1 MRDLGRRLLIGLA
14 AVAVV
19 VMVVGYAFI
28 FRGIATPVRGDLG
41 TLDLPPDGEAVAAV
55 LDDGRPVWV
64 VAGARGDWVLE
75 ARAPRSAG
83 APGALVAWCSRERI
97 FVDAMG
103 EAVYAADGTLLD
115 GPLANGMVAFAIRP
129 GGDDAT
135 RVVVGSESA
144 ARPVA
149 EPSAQRPAP
158 CDPAEWTA
166 HEPAAGEVFDPSV
179 AADQEP
185 PGWIWLEGTLR
196 AVEGRARLCDGTAP
210 VCDGSAAA
218 EGIDPATIP
227 PDGIEGRFIGLV
239 RDGAI
244 EGLAIV
250 PRND

>member
-64 VAGARGDWVLE
+64 VADPQGDWVLE

-83 APGALVAWCSRERI
+83 EPGALVAWCARERI
-97 FVDAMG
+97 FVDAPTG
-103 EAVYAADGTLLD
+103 AVFAPDGTMLD
-115 GPLANGMVAFAIRP
+115 GPLTSGLVAFATRP
-129 GGDDAT
+129 ADAGA
-135 RVVVGSESA
+135 RVVIGSESA

-149 EPSAQRPAP
+149 GPSAEQPVP
-158 CDPAEWTA
+158 CEAGSWTA
-166 HEPAAGEVFDPSV
+166 HEPAADEVFDPSV

-196 AVEGRARLCDGTAP
+196 AVDGGARLCDGSDPA
-210 VCDGSAAA
+210 CGGSAVA

-227 PDGIEGRFIGLV
+227 SDGIEGRFIGLV

-250 PRND
+250 PRSD